1 MERALDVHSHDEHPI
16 FRVRPNARK
25 DRSRRPQ
32 VFAWLRHAAHFFS
45 STHSTRDRVAPEGHD
60 RDPRASMRLY
70 RFSAQSRMTIASP
83 PPTQPSCAARSSSSQ
98 VRSGDE
104 MRPISAHTSYAASNL
119 GHVIGGQRF
128 FVSLAI
134 VVEQQRSCRSDRFF
148 PCNPPLSLFG
158 LRKGESLRPLPTIPP
173 LSASLK
179 RDARARSP
187 QWSSSHLSHFYEL
200 LDLLPPPRRPLHA
213 LPVSYPL

>member
-1 MERALDVHSHDEHPI
+1 MVMERALDVHSHDEHPI

-187 QWSSSHLSHFYEL
+187 Q
-200 LDLLPPPRRPLHA
+200 
-213 LPVSYPL
+213 